1 MRIFITSIMLIISSW
16 AHSATLTPQFKRVEL
31 KENTILSLS
40 ILPDAG
46 TQLIFPFEL
55 DNPDLRP
62 NLKIRLTNG
71 NGFTV
76 PSSTEEIKVLLK
88 GQNTITIEGKANQ
101 NAPDSIYLGNLFI
114 TIGGYNLS
122 IGLKTTFLTTEH
134 VSNIIFDV
142 DGSTREHM
150 IESAVRRKTETLDK
164 LYREKMAKLDSTAKE
179 MSLSHVSIMAKK
191 TPTKDNYKDEGR
203 IKIDNKSITIF
214 ADKLVQY
221 GNEYFILIFDIENK
235 TSSDFTINS
244 LNIFSKDGGN
254 EAIIKGAFACN
265 PRLNANTTLNCS
277 FSSLSSRLRDAKRLK
292 LQVSTDRGSGE
303 FIW

>member
-1 MRIFITSIMLIISSW
+1 MRIFITSIVLIISSW
-16 AHSATLTPQFKRVEL
+16 VNSATLTPEFKRVDL
-31 KENTILSLS
+31 KENTTLSLS

-62 NLKIRLTNG
+62 NLKIRLTNA

-76 PSSTEEIKVLLK
+76 PNSTEEIKVLLK

-101 NAPDSIYLGNLFI
+101 DAPDSIYLGNLFI

-164 LYREKMAKLDSTAKE
+164 LYREKMAKLDSAAKE

-191 TPTKDNYKDEGR
+191 TPTKENYKDEGR

-221 GNEYFILIFDIENK
+221 GNEYFILMFDIENK

-244 LNIFSKDGGN
+244 LNIFSKDGEN
-254 EAIIKGAFACN
+254 EGIIKGAFACN
-265 PRLNANTTLNCS
+265 PRLNADTTLNCT
-277 FSSLSSRLRDAKRLK
+277 FSSLSSRLKDAKRLK
-292 LQVSTDRGSGE
+292 LQISTDRGSGE

>member
-1 MRIFITSIMLIISSW
+1 MRIFTTLIVLIISSW
-16 AHSATLTPQFKRVEL
+16 VHSATLTPQFKRVDL
-31 KENTILSLS
+31 KENTTLSLS

-62 NLKIRLTNG
+62 NLKIRLTNA

-76 PSSTEEIKVLLK
+76 PNSTEEIKVLLK

-101 NAPDSIYLGNLFI
+101 DAPDSIYLGNLFI

-134 VSNIIFDV
+134 VSNIIFDI

-164 LYREKMAKLDSTAKE
+164 LYREKMAKLDSAAKE

-191 TPTKDNYKDEGR
+191 TPTKENYKDEGR

-221 GNEYFILIFDIENK
+221 GNEYFILMFDIENK

-244 LNIFSKDGGN
+244 LNIYSKDGEN
-254 EAIIKGAFACN
+254 EGIIKGAFACN
-265 PRLNANTTLNCS
+265 PRLNADTTLNCT
-277 FSSLSSRLRDAKRLK
+277 FSSLSSRLKDAKRLK